1 MNSISSSF
9 HGLELLFSVRDHHF
23 LVTTW
28 LSVQVAV
35 WLLRTPDS
43 LQLLCGSEP
52 WTSKGARLRLPIQE
66 PNKVN
71 CFSVRHFA
79 SALNTWNRLSG
90 TAMLLNKMCKKE
102 NTIIAKV
109 KTYHQGLLKKKIKMF
124 YILRMFRCHIWCL
137 VKNDSLQDTTGLA
150 LNFTFCS
157 IIFQLFE
164 INESRLFHYQ
174 RNI

>member
-1 MNSISSSF
+1 MDLNFCFQCVIII
-9 HGLELLFSVRDHHF
+9 F

-66 PNKVN
+66 LNKVN
-71 CFSVRHFA
+71 CFSVKHFA

-109 KTYHQGLLKKKIKMF
+109 KTYHQGLLKKKS
-124 YILRMFRCHIWCL
+124 RC
-137 VKNDSLQDTTGLA
+137 
-150 LNFTFCS
+150 FTFWDVS
-157 IIFQLFE
+157 LLHMVFGEKRFSPRHYRASVKLYFLLHYLPVVWNKWKQT
-164 INESRLFHYQ
+164 FHSQ

>member
-1 MNSISSSF
+1 M
-9 HGLELLFSVRDHHF
+9 HDHHF
-23 LVTTW
+23 LMTTW
-28 LSVQVAV
+28 LSIQVAV

-52 WTSKGARLRLPIQE
+52 WTRKGARLRLPIQE

-109 KTYHQGLLKKKIKMF
+109 KTYHQGLLKENQDVLHFEDASLLHVAFGEKRFSPRYCRASVKLYFLLPYLPVAWNKWTQTFAFSRKHFKKLKAYF
-124 YILRMFRCHIWCL
+124 ATL
-137 VKNDSLQDTTGLA
+137 
-150 LNFTFCS
+150 
-157 IIFQLFE
+157 E
-164 INESRLFHYQ
+164 
-174 RNI
+174 